1 MNGKVRSVS
10 GVSLEDVGAGVVDQ
24 LEAMSIRGL
33 RRMFSPTHQQFVFRV
48 RRTSEGIV
56 QEGLSLRYTAI
67 SLLGLARRRQQ
78 AERALAGQA
87 LDLVSERMLHEAST
101 SRNLGDVA
109 LSLWAA
115 DEVGASSAA
124 LEPVL
129 KQLIALA
136 PAERVH
142 PVVELAWTLSALS
155 DVRAISS
162 AALRDAVAAR
172 LMSSFNT
179 TSKLFPHVVG
189 AAGNARSHVA
199 CFADIIYPIQ
209 ALAKYASA
217 VGNQKALDMSSVCAA
232 HLCGQQG
239 PAGQWWWHYDFRT
252 GDVLERYPAYAIH
265 QDAMG
270 PMGLRALAEA
280 GGLDCS
286 TAINRGMQWL
296 LAAPELNGASLI
308 DRDADLIW
316 RKVARREPN
325 KLVRYLQSGLARV
338 HSSLRVPAVDAIFP
352 PGVIDYEDRPYHL
365 GWLLY
370 AWSTP
375 HTVAGRLSGAR
386 A

>member
-1 MNGKVRSVS
+1 MSR
-10 GVSLEDVGAGVVDQ
+10 VGAEAVNAGVIDQ

-33 RRMFSPTHQQFVFRV
+33 RRMFSPTQQQFVFRV
-48 RRTSEGIV
+48 RRTADGVV

-67 SLLGLARRRQQ
+67 SVLGLARRRQQ

-87 LDLVSERMLHEAST
+87 LDLVSERMLLEAAS
-101 SRNLGDVA
+101 SQNLGDVA

-115 DEVGASSAA
+115 DEVGASAAA
-124 LEPVL
+124 LEPVFR
-129 KQLIALA
+129 QLVSLA
-136 PAERVH
+136 PADRAH

-155 DVRAISS
+155 DARSISD

-172 LMSSFNT
+172 LMSSFNPA
-179 TSKLFPHVVG
+179 SKLFPHVVG
-189 AAGNARSHVA
+189 GTPTARSHVS

-217 VGNQKALDMSSVCAA
+217 ARSQQALDMSSACAG
-232 HLCGQQG
+232 HLCSQQG
-239 PAGQWWWHYDFRT
+239 EAGQWWWHYDYRT
-252 GDVLERYPAYAIH
+252 GDVLERYPVYAIH

-270 PMGLRALAEA
+270 PMGLRALGEA

-286 TAINRGMQWL
+286 AAIRKGMEWL

-325 KLVRYLQSGLARV
+325 KLVRYMQSGLARV
-338 HSSLRVPAVDAIFP
+338 HPSLRVPAVDAVFP
-352 PGVIDYEDRPYHL
+352 AGAIDYEDRPYHL

-375 HTVAGRLSGAR
+375 HTVAGPLSGAR
-386 A
+386 E